1 MKRLVADTGPLLH
14 LHEADALHLLPL
26 IGQTEIAPLVLTE
39 IRFHAPNFGR
49 NNFRLGRVPKPFPP
63 PRNNAPANGKT
74 PDCSTAAKLKP
85 SLLLLNRSPTGFS
98 PTTPECV

>member
-39 IRFHAPNFGR
+39 LRCHAPK
-49 NNFRLGRVPKPFPP
+49 LWPEQLPP
-63 PRNNAPANGKT
+63 WASAKTLSAPAPSRSPLNNG
-74 PDCSTAAKLKP
+74 
-85 SLLLLNRSPTGFS
+85 PTGFS
-98 PTTPECV
+98 LTMPGRV